1 METPERTAGIR
12 RRDAVT
18 LDEVIREALPRLLG
32 AARAAGLSAADAEDI
47 AHACILVLLE
57 RAESFDG
64 RARASTWL
72 LGVLANKLRER
83 QRKVQREEIR
93 GKVFTVVNAKG
104 GSGATTVAV
113 NVALALQATHGSV
126 ALVDIAP
133 LGHAALHMN
142 LKPLFSVADAVRN
155 LHRLDASLLESYM
168 TRDSS
173 GLQVL
178 AGPSVPAATEPT
190 NSEIARLFTIIR
202 ALRGGIEISPSDIR
216 IESLRCAS
224 ICFS

>member
-47 AHACILVLLE
+47 SHSCILVLLE

-83 QRKVQREEIR
+83 QRKVQREEPADDIDQVYEARFDASGSWQQPPHGPLGLLAREDARRMLGKCLEGLPERQRQVLLLREVDEVDAETLCKILGVTSNNLGVLLFRARVRMRECLESSGIR
-93 GKVFTVVNAKG
+93 G
-104 GSGATTVAV
+104 
-113 NVALALQATHGSV
+113 SV
-126 ALVDIAP
+126 
-133 LGHAALHMN
+133 
-142 LKPLFSVADAVRN
+142 DA
-155 LHRLDASLLESYM
+155 
-168 TRDSS
+168 
-173 GLQVL
+173 QV
-178 AGPSVPAATEPT
+178 
-190 NSEIARLFTIIR
+190 
-202 ALRGGIEISPSDIR
+202 
-216 IESLRCAS
+216 
-224 ICFS
+224 